1 MAHSIFRVTLYVTVA
16 AILASCS
23 SQNSQADRALDQFN
37 YSIGTQTIGAR
48 YRFTDEPVLIETA
61 KRIREMGSNIIKIAL
76 TPTDDDRDNALW
88 KNSLPLK
95 LASENSTL
103 KSVLDMDFTFYFMWV
118 TVPGVD
124 WTDGMSDDEKILEY
138 KALKDLAEYLL
149 VNYNGSDKK
158 FFIGHWEGDWLLLGN
173 YSRTQKSIDKV
184 RIEGMK
190 AWYNIRQ
197 KAIEDAREK
206 VSSDVDVYHY
216 LELNRVTP
224 ALYKDY
230 DRIVNKVLPYV
241 DVDYVS
247 YSSYE
252 STSEEVSGADYEEM
266 KDYLETSLNYIESKL
281 KPNPSIPG
289 RRVFIGEYG
298 YSLPIVGNSA
308 EEQARR
314 AVHTIRAA
322 LDWGCP
328 FILYWEMYDNEG
340 DDKGFWMIN
349 SKNEKQPVYNVHE
362 QYYQKMKQYVGKYI
376 KKNGHAP
383 SHNEF
388 REEALDYL
396 SMINP

>member
-149 VNYNGSDKK
+149 V
-158 FFIGHWEGDWLLLGN
+158 I
-173 YSRTQKSIDKV
+173 
-184 RIEGMK
+184 
-190 AWYNIRQ
+190 
-197 KAIEDAREK
+197 
-206 VSSDVDVYHY
+206 
-216 LELNRVTP
+216 
-224 ALYKDY
+224 
-230 DRIVNKVLPYV
+230 
-241 DVDYVS
+241 
-247 YSSYE
+247 
-252 STSEEVSGADYEEM
+252 
-266 KDYLETSLNYIESKL
+266 
-281 KPNPSIPG
+281 
-289 RRVFIGEYG
+289 
-298 YSLPIVGNSA
+298 
-308 EEQARR
+308 
-314 AVHTIRAA
+314 
-322 LDWGCP
+322 
-328 FILYWEMYDNEG
+328 
-340 DDKGFWMIN
+340 
-349 SKNEKQPVYNVHE
+349 
-362 QYYQKMKQYVGKYI
+362 
-376 KKNGHAP
+376 
-383 SHNEF
+383 
-388 REEALDYL
+388 
-396 SMINP
+396 